1 MKRYLIFGSL
11 KDDNKPAYIC
21 SVCSRVGFAYEH
33 IAGRPDMHFE
43 LCKVCGYDAGS
54 TLNKEKWY
62 KAWKECGSEVLFDK
76 PYEERCE
83 YMDKIQDAY
92 LRFDYYIP
100 TDKNIQEKH
109 ISEQA
114 FIQNGFKYEKDSNR
128 TIFVE
133 CNRIVSKCPYETN
146 RIIFVKENGP
156 YIAICKKNDLHYL
169 FLSKHFCYNNSVIR
183 SSYLG
188 LTPEVFYI
196 SMFIEKIC
204 EVEDAAGNN
213 YRIWIE

>member
-1 MKRYLIFGSL
+1 MKRYLFFGSL
-11 KDDNKPAYIC
+11 KKEFTPKYIC
-21 SVCSRVGFAYEH
+21 PVCSHVGFEYEH
-33 IAGRPDMHFE
+33 IDGKPDMHFE

-54 TLNKEKWY
+54 TLNKDKWY
-62 KAWKECGSEVLFDK
+62 QAWKSCGSETLFDK

-83 YMDKIQDAY
+83 YMEKIQDAY

-100 TDKNIQEKH
+100 TEQDIKDKNINER
-109 ISEQA
+109 A
-114 FIQNGFKYEKDSNR
+114 YIQNGFRHVIDSKKTIVIEFNGCISKY
-128 TIFVE
+128 
-133 CNRIVSKCPYETN
+133 PYETN
-146 RIIFVKENGP
+146 RIIDIKEDGP
-156 YIAICKKNDLHYL
+156 YIAICEKDDHHYL